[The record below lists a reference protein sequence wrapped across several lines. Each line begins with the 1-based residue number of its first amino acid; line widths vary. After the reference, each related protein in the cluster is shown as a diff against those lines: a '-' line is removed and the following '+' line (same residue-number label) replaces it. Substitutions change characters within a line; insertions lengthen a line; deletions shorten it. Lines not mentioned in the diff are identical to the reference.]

1 MVVPRA
7 TSQIQSGTGKI
18 VADWVEERQ
27 RMVRAFK
34 AGIDAA
40 APDRALR
47 AALDARPLAAPRG
60 KRVILA
66 IGKAAVPMARVASE
80 VLRPFDHFVL
90 VTNPEN
96 ATPIEGAELFASSHP
111 VPDEIGLKA
120 STRVIEILK
129 TLQAGDQVIVLLSGG
144 ASSLL
149 PAPKPGITL
158 TEKMAVN
165 DLLLS
170 SGLDITAMNLVRQSL
185 SVLKGGGLLRLAQP
199 ADVRSFILSDVLG
212 DDLRVVGSGPS
223 IGPVGSPAEAMA
235 LLKSKDLWT
244 RLPAS
249 AQGVIEAATDE
260 VFALEPDAML
270 IGSNGQ
276 SLAAMAKEA
285 QAAVSQT
292 PLEGDVEDAARRVVS
307 EALAMPEGGV
317 RAFGGET
324 TVVLTGKGRG
334 GRNQELALRVARQ
347 ARSQGLAGRWMFLSG
362 GTDGRDGPTDAAGA
376 VVDQN
381 TLGALNEAGFD
392 IDAVL
397 AANDSYPALAA
408 IDALL
413 MTGGTGTNVADLQ
426 LMTRG

>member
-1 MVVPRA
+1 ME
-7 TSQIQSGTGKI
+7 T
-18 VADWVEERQ
+18 RQ
-27 RMVRAFK
+27 VMERAFG
-34 AGIDAA
+34 AGIAAA
-40 APDRALR
+40 APDLALR
-47 AALDARPLAAPRG
+47 AALVKRPVSTKGG

-66 IGKAAVPMARVASE
+66 VGKAAVPMARVACE

-96 ATPIEGAELFASSHP
+96 ATPVDGAELFASSHP

-120 STRVIEILK
+120 SERVIEL
-129 TLQAGDQVIVLLSGG
+129 LEPLGADDQVIVLLSGG

-149 PAPKPGITL
+149 PAPKPGL
-158 TEKMAVN
+158 SLAEKMAVN

-170 SGLDITAMNLVRQSL
+170 SGLEITAMNLVRQSL

-199 ADVRSFILSDVLG
+199 ASVRSFILSDVLG

-223 IGPVGSPAEAMA
+223 IGPVGTPAEAMS
-235 LLKSKDLWT
+235 LLKSNGLWE
-244 RLPAS
+244 RLPA
-249 AQGVIEAATDE
+249 AARAVIEAAPNETFD
-260 VFALEPDAML
+260 LEPDAML

-276 SLAAMAKEA
+276 SLEAMARDA
-285 QAAVSQT
+285 GATVSSE
-292 PLEGDVEDAARRVVS
+292 PLEGDVEDAARRVVA
-307 EALAMPEGGV
+307 EAISMPRGTM

-324 TVVLTGKGRG
+324 TVVLIGKGRG

-347 ARSQGLAGRWMFLSG
+347 AKAQGLSGDWMFLSG

-376 VVDQN
+376 IVDQD
-381 TLGALNEAGFD
+381 TLSALDAAGFD

-397 AANDSYPALAA
+397 ASNDSYPALSA
-408 IDALL
+408 IGALL

-426 LMTRG
+426 LMARG